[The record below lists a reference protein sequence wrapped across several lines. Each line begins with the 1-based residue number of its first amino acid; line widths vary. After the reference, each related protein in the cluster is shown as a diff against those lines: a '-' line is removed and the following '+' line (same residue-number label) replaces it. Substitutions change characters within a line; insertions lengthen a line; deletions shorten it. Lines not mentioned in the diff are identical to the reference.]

1 MAGIPIE
8 SLNLSVRATNVLHRM
23 NIHEVEQLLNIPIEY
38 IAEQRNMGVKTI
50 AEIKGAVR
58 KINIGDMSIVD
69 LENLTPVDSINFS
82 KRNFSE
88 EQIEE
93 LSCHPITE
101 LNLSNRAMNALL
113 KVGCETIAI
122 LAEMTLTDIRNM
134 KGLGAKTCDEI
145 WDELNQW
152 IEANMLISEEGK
164 DSIISEKEQLFYQWF
179 AGKIK
184 PISPIYWKRLR
195 NIVLDSGYLEIVD
208 WDIEGIDDKFIRM
221 VLALSEFR
229 VGIKN
234 FFLKYAS
241 DGIIEKDA
249 FEKQLALVGLEFD
262 SSILI
267 EIILDDA
274 ICIIEHGYYILNRPH
289 AMQYLQEKYLDSSDR
304 NGEIILKRL
313 SGDNLQMIGDMY
325 GLTRERVRQVLVQ
338 TAKKM
343 PLMYEDYFSEP
354 YKYFKLSKEEFCNVF
369 PSCGETGYEYLFIK
383 YKKGDMSITPESVQ
397 NYTGRFSE
405 RVSAFWSEESIR
417 RDKQTVSK
425 TEMVYR
431 VLLSN
436 GNEPM
441 SMKDFEK
448 EYYNYIERRD
458 YPRERLTINQR
469 TVVNHLRNAKHIV
482 FDRNNYVRYCEANP
496 KIVWEKIDFT
506 QYRNL
511 VISTELIYRDY
522 AELMEE
528 LDIKDGYELFYVIKS
543 SIENWNTSLFE
554 INCRRVPVIVMG
566 DGSEEYQAIQLLKEL
581 SPIDIQSYY
590 EAYEERFGVRKESAQ
605 GNLTISGVLANYYS
619 EGLYAID
626 VPSIDERDI
635 VAFKGILSTKN
646 FWFTDELEREFEKVC
661 IHSSTDAFN
670 SAVFK
675 RLGYTLNAG
684 YLYSDIYGSVVNYF
698 NVELFSSYIVDL
710 NELDRRLVNL
720 PIFTSVLYKKKMD
733 LEYIEVAPNVL
744 MSISQ
749 VEYVY
754 GITISDIKKLQEWI
768 LNCEDKYFNAHSLWN
783 KLSEAGLS
791 EKLQNNEWMCT
802 CIFRQQEAIASLRVS
817 GGIILC
823 REYSELNLGLIC
835 KWLVEKNG
843 RMTIQNLTSL
853 FNDTFTTRV
862 LVSKIAE
869 KMKAYGLWEII
880 ALDSFEEYIDNLIVN
895 MNLESDD
902 KDLFREEFF

>member
-50 AEIKGAVR
+50 AEIKGAIR
-58 KINIGDMSIVD
+58 QINIGDVSIED
-69 LENLTPVDSINFS
+69 LENLTPADSVNFS

-93 LSCHPITE
+93 LSYHPITE

-113 KVGCETIAI
+113 KVGCETMAI

-134 KGLGAKTCDEI
+134 KALGAKTCDEI

-152 IEANMLISEEGK
+152 IEANMLISEENK
-164 DSIISEKEQLFYQWF
+164 DSIISEKEQLFYQWL

-195 NIVLDSGYLEIVD
+195 NIVLNSGYIEMVD
-208 WDIEGIDDKFIRM
+208 WDIEGIDDKFIRK
-221 VLALSEFR
+221 VLALSDFR
-229 VGIKN
+229 VSIKN
-234 FFLKYAS
+234 FFLKYAP

-289 AMQYLQEKYLDSSDR
+289 AMRYLQEKYLDSSDR

-325 GLTRERVRQVLVQ
+325 GLTRERVRQILVQ

-383 YKKGDMSITPESVQ
+383 YKKGDMSITPKTVQ
-397 NYTGRFSE
+397 NYMGRFSE

-436 GNEPM
+436 GNGSM
-441 SMKDFEK
+441 SMEEFEK
-448 EYYNYIERRD
+448 EYYNYIERRN

-482 FDRNNYVRYCEANP
+482 FDRKNYVRYCEANP
-496 KIVWEKIDFT
+496 KVIWEKIDFT

-528 LDIKDGYELFYVIKS
+528 LDIRDGYELFYVIKS

-566 DGSEEYQAIQLLKEL
+566 DGSEEHQAIQLLKEL
-581 SPIDIQSYY
+581 SPIDFQSYY

-605 GNLTISGVLANYYS
+605 GNPTISGILANYYT
-619 EGLYAID
+619 EGIYAID
-626 VPSIDERDI
+626 VPSIDERD
-635 VAFKGILSTKN
+635 VAAFKEVLEIKN

-661 IHSSTDAFN
+661 IHSSDDAFN
-670 SAVFK
+670 SAAFK
-675 RLGYTLNAG
+675 RLGYTLNMG
-684 YLYSDIYGSVVNYF
+684 YAYNDIYSSVVNYF
-698 NVELFSSYIVDL
+698 DAELFSSDIVDL

-720 PIFTSVLYKKKMD
+720 SIFNSALYKKKMD
-733 LEYIEVAPNVL
+733 LEYIEVAPKIL

-754 GITISDIKKLQEWI
+754 GITISDVKKLQEWV
-768 LNCEDKYFNAHSLWN
+768 LKCEDKYFNAHSLWN
-783 KLSEAGLS
+783 RLSESGFS

-802 CIFRQQEAIASLRVS
+802 CIFRQQEALASLQVA

-823 REYSELNLGLIC
+823 REYSELNFGLIC

-843 RMTIQNLTSL
+843 RMTIQNLTLL
-853 FNDTFTTRV
+853 FNDTFSTRV

-869 KMKAYGLWEII
+869 KMKAYGLWETFVT
-880 ALDSFEEYIDNLIVN
+880 DSFEEYIDNLVVN
-895 MNLESDD
+895 TDLELDD
-902 KDLFREEFF
+902 NDLFQEEFF

>member
-1 MAGIPIE
+1 M
-8 SLNLSVRATNVLHRM
+8 
-23 NIHEVEQLLNIPIEY
+23 IEY

-58 KINIGDMSIVD
+58 QISIGDMSIED
-69 LENLTPVDSINFS
+69 LETLTPADSVNFS

-101 LNLSNRAMNALL
+101 LNLSNRARHVLL
-113 KVGCETIAI
+113 KVGCKTIAI

-145 WDELNQW
+145 WEELNQW
-152 IEANMLISEEGK
+152 IEANMLISEENK
-164 DSIISEKEQLFYQWF
+164 DSIISEKEQLFYQWL

-195 NIVLDSGYLEIVD
+195 NIVLDSGYIEIVD

-221 VLALSEFR
+221 VLALSDFR

-234 FFLKYAS
+234 LFLKYAP

-325 GLTRERVRQVLVQ
+325 GLTRERVRQILVQ

-369 PSCGETGYEYLFIK
+369 PACGETGYEYLFIK
-383 YKKGDMSITPESVQ
+383 YKKGDMSITPKTVQ
-397 NYTGRFSE
+397 NYMGRFSE

-436 GNEPM
+436 GNESM
-441 SMKDFEK
+441 SMEEFEK
-448 EYYNYIERRD
+448 EYYNYIERRN

-482 FDRNNYVRYCEANP
+482 FDRKNHVRYCEANP
-496 KIVWEKIDFT
+496 KVIWEKIDFT

-528 LDIKDGYELFYVIKS
+528 LDIRDGYELFYVIKS

-566 DGSEEYQAIQLLKEL
+566 DGSEEHQAIQLLKEL
-581 SPIDIQSYY
+581 SPIDFQSYY

-605 GNLTISGVLANYYS
+605 GNPTISGILANYYT
-619 EGLYAID
+619 EGIYAID
-626 VPSIDERDI
+626 VPSIDERD
-635 VAFKGILSTKN
+635 VAAFKEVLEIKN

-661 IHSSTDAFN
+661 IHSSDDAFN
-670 SAVFK
+670 SAAFK
-675 RLGYTLNAG
+675 RLGYTLNMG
-684 YLYSDIYGSVVNYF
+684 YAYNDIYSSVVNYF
-698 NVELFSSYIVDL
+698 DAELFSSDIVDL

-720 PIFTSVLYKKKMD
+720 SIFNSALYKKKMD
-733 LEYIEVAPNVL
+733 LEYIEVAPKIL

-754 GITISDIKKLQEWI
+754 GITISDVKNYQ
-768 LNCEDKYFNAHSLWN
+768 
-783 KLSEAGLS
+783 
-791 EKLQNNEWMCT
+791 
-802 CIFRQQEAIASLRVS
+802 S
-817 GGIILC
+817 GC
-823 REYSELNLGLIC
+823 
-835 KWLVEKNG
+835 
-843 RMTIQNLTSL
+843 
-853 FNDTFTTRV
+853 
-862 LVSKIAE
+862 
-869 KMKAYGLWEII
+869 
-880 ALDSFEEYIDNLIVN
+880 
-895 MNLESDD
+895 
-902 KDLFREEFF
+902 

>member
-50 AEIKGAVR
+50 AEIKGAIR
-58 KINIGDMSIVD
+58 QINIGDVSIED
-69 LENLTPVDSINFS
+69 LENLTPADSVNFS

-122 LAEMTLTDIRNM
+122 LAAMTLTDIRNM
-134 KGLGAKTCDEI
+134 KGLGAKTFDEI
-145 WDELNQW
+145 WEELNQW

-164 DSIISEKEQLFYQWF
+164 DGIISEKEQLFYQWL

-195 NIVLDSGYLEIVD
+195 NIVLDSGYIEIVD
-208 WDIEGIDDKFIRM
+208 WDIDGKDDIFIRK
-221 VLALSEFR
+221 VLALSDFR
-229 VGIKN
+229 VSIKN
-234 FFLKYAS
+234 FFLKYAP

-289 AMQYLQEKYLDSSDR
+289 AMRYLQEKYLDSSDR

-325 GLTRERVRQVLVQ
+325 GLTRERVRQILVQ

-354 YKYFKLSKEEFCNVF
+354 YKHFKLSKEEFCNVF
-369 PSCGETGYEYLFIK
+369 PACGETGYEYLFIK
-383 YKKGDMSITPESVQ
+383 YKKGDMSITPESIQ

-436 GNEPM
+436 GNESM
-441 SMKDFEK
+441 SMEEFEK
-448 EYYNYIERRD
+448 EYYNYIERRN

-482 FDRNNYVRYCEANP
+482 FDRKNYVRYCEANP
-496 KIVWEKIDFT
+496 KVIWEKIDFT

-528 LDIKDGYELFYVIKS
+528 LDIRDGYELFYVIKS

-566 DGSEEYQAIQLLKEL
+566 DGSEEHQAIQLLKEL
-581 SPIDIQSYY
+581 SPIDFQSYY

-605 GNLTISGVLANYYS
+605 GNPTISGILANYYT
-619 EGLYAID
+619 EGIYAID
-626 VPSIDERDI
+626 VPSIDERD
-635 VAFKGILSTKN
+635 VAAFKEVLEIKN

-661 IHSSTDAFN
+661 IHSSDDAFN
-670 SAVFK
+670 SAAFK
-675 RLGYTLNAG
+675 RLGYTLNMG
-684 YLYSDIYGSVVNYF
+684 YAYNDIYSSVVNYF
-698 NVELFSSYIVDL
+698 DAELFSSDIVDL

-720 PIFTSVLYKKKMD
+720 SIFNSALYKKKMD
-733 LEYIEVAPNVL
+733 LEYIEVAPKIL

-754 GITISDIKKLQEWI
+754 GITISDVKKLQEWV
-768 LNCEDKYFNAHSLWN
+768 LKCEDKYFNAHSLWN
-783 KLSEAGLS
+783 RLSESGFS

-802 CIFRQQEAIASLRVS
+802 CIFRQQEAIASLQVA

-823 REYSELNLGLIC
+823 REYSELNFGLIC

-843 RMTIQNLTSL
+843 RMTIQNLTLL
-853 FNDTFTTRV
+853 FNDTFSTRV

-869 KMKAYGLWEII
+869 KMKAYGLWETFVT
-880 ALDSFEEYIDNLIVN
+880 DSFEEYIDNLVVN
-895 MNLESDD
+895 TDLELDD
-902 KDLFREEFF
+902 NDLFQEEFF